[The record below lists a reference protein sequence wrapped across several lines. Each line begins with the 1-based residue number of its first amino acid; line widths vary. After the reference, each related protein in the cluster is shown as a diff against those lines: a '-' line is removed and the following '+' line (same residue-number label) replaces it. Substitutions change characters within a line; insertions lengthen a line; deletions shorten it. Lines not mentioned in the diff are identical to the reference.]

1 MIKKILSGT
10 DLTVFPEIGLVIFL
24 AVFVAVCYRVLRMRR
39 EDVSQDAAI
48 VLHDQPQ
55 QEEI

>member
-10 DLTVFPEIGLVIFL
+10 DLAVFSEIGLVIFL
-24 AVFVAVCYRVLRMRR
+24 VVFVAVCYRVLRMRR
-39 EDVSQDAAI
+39 EDVSHDAAI

-55 QEEI
+55 QEDF